1 MKAGNQI
8 VERQIYD
15 NVWTL
20 LNKYGHKG
28 WNMDDLAKMSGVAKN
43 TLYKIVG
50 NKEALL
56 AKVVFSVQDEYI
68 AVLEQATK
76 SDKPL
81 SALYSMIDRIPMIFE
96 KYDIASIRELL
107 LQYPKLSAE
116 YDAKEELMTEALISL
131 YDTALQDGF
140 VRKDIDIQFLTTL
153 QKIVRE
159 QMIENADTP
168 EEMAH
173 NLRNALTIIIEGVL
187 VRENL
192 PCLK

>member
-8 VERQIYD
+8 VEKRIYD

-50 NKEALL
+50 NKESLL
-56 AKVVFSVQDEYI
+56 SKVVFAVQDEYS

-76 SDKPL
+76 SDEPL
-81 SALYSMIDRIPMIFE
+81 KALYSLTERIPLIFE
-96 KYDIASIRELL
+96 RYDVASIRELMV
-107 LQYPKLSAE
+107 QYPNLAAE
-116 YDAKEELMTEALISL
+116 YSAREERMTEALLSL
-131 YDTALQDGF
+131 YERGIKDGY
-140 VRKDIDIQFLTTL
+140 VRKDIDVKFLTSL
-153 QKIVRE
+153 QSIVRE
-159 QMIENADTP
+159 QMIENAETP

-173 NLRNALTIIIEGVL
+173 NLKNALIIIIEGVL
-187 VRENL
+187 VREDP
-192 PCLK
+192 PCT

>member
-8 VERQIYD
+8 VEKRIYD

-28 WNMDDLAKMSGVAKN
+28 WNMDDLARMSGVAKN

-68 AVLEQATK
+68 AVIEQATK
-76 SDKPL
+76 AEKPL
-81 SALYSMIDRIPMIFE
+81 QALYSLTDRIPMIFE
-96 KYDIASIRELL
+96 RYDVASIRELL
-107 LQYPKLSAE
+107 IQYPNLAE
-116 YDAKEELMTEALISL
+116 EYNEREERMTQVLLSL
-131 YDTALQDGF
+131 YEKALEAGV
-140 VRKDIDIQFLTTL
+140 VRKDIDVGFLTTL
-153 QKIVRE
+153 QRIVRE

-173 NLRNALTIIIEGVL
+173 NLKNALIIIIEGVL
-187 VRENL
+187 IRGDM
-192 PCLK
+192 PCE